1 MLRPYFCRVGGVIDL
16 STGQT
21 LKPNFTYFEPPDP
34 AVEQRITALGTVAE
48 YLWTSFLGGA
58 IAPPLYFCKREMDLL
73 I

>member
-1 MLRPYFCRVGGVIDL
+1 MLRPYFCRVGGMIDL

-48 YLWTSFLGGA
+48 
-58 IAPPLYFCKREMDLL
+58 
-73 I
+73 